1 MQQRLIK
8 MCFNSVDY
16 HELRPDPERR
26 KETKPHLLEEWQDR
40 AEERPF
46 EWAWGLICHHFV
58 LVALVLLC
66 SAAPSGFLFHVS
78 KELVTAGTILWIA
91 LPQLLMIIEMN
102 YFNPNKYLL
111 WDKEREEHTHDHMR
125 ANLGVHRFFVSQDKN
140 GDVHP
145 NVPSREHPLKFAE
158 KDVENTQLPENITT
172 AIRLGGRVKL
182 DEERDELLGITGFQ
196 AMLGMSMQ
204 LYQLYAA
211 VLLFCLAEVLA
222 GGDYDSFDESLAYLR
237 TATKTLLCVVLLF
250 YALSVAVPSKKS
262 ADAHW
267 NRVNLWLRRSP
278 GSYKIRQKINNSV
291 FGRIDRE
298 FMSSSFLNLWLC
310 RCYMSEKRREH
321 IAALP
326 YGSAACVLCR
336 SGLPFLLEIVVFAG
350 YFCASEKGCHLPQR
364 SFTLASVLFVMVG
377 LLTLIAL
384 HGWVIREFT
393 RLALCSIFRLQI
405 LTEKLRMA
413 INNFD
418 DKKDGETKVKVKDET
433 AVKALVEFLRA
444 WQVTR
449 TFMQRHD
456 IAFFFKSIAA
466 QVGLLIVCMICC
478 VGRVLL
484 HLFEIWAVSHII
496 TLLTYGLV
504 GLWCLC
510 IVFWQACYIL
520 QMDETKLEQLRLL
533 RHLELS
539 LKSTIS
545 DDDKQAI
552 EIALRVV
559 SYVSE
564 YLSTHDEPP
573 TLLGVRV
580 DPTFINFLKNG
591 VTGTVVAWLISAI
604 TKRMDK
610 VA

>member
-1 MQQRLIK
+1 MST
-8 MCFNSVDY
+8 MCFDGVDY
-16 HELRPDPERR
+16 RKLERPVEDPERPVD
-26 KETKPHLLEEWQDR
+26 THLLEEWQDR
-40 AEERPF
+40 AEDLPF
-46 EWAWGLICHHFV
+46 EWAWGLICHHAL

-66 SAAPSGFLFHVS
+66 SAAPSGFLFYIS
-78 KELVTAGTILWIA
+78 KESVTAGAILWIA
-91 LPQLLMIIEMN
+91 LPRLLMSIEMN
-102 YFNPNKYLL
+102 RINPNKYLL
-111 WDKEREEHTHDHMR
+111 WDKDKEARTWDNMR

-145 NVPSREHPLKFAE
+145 NVPPPDHELKFDDE
-158 KDVENTQLPENITT
+158 YFENTRLPPENITT
-172 AIRLGGRVKL
+172 ALRLDRRVRLHK
-182 DEERDELLGITGFQ
+182 EEDELLGITGFQ

-204 LYQLYAA
+204 LYLLYAA
-211 VLLFCLAEVLA
+211 VLLFCIGEVLA
-222 GGDYDSFDESLAYLR
+222 GGDDAFDESLAYLR
-237 TATKTLLCVVLLF
+237 TATKYLLCVVLLF

-262 ADAHW
+262 AHAHW
-267 NRVNLWLRRSP
+267 KRVNRWLRRSP
-278 GSYKIRQKINNSV
+278 CSYKIRQEVNNLC
-291 FGRIDRE
+291 FGQIDQE
-298 FMSSSFLNLWLC
+298 HMSSSCLYRALN
-310 RCYMSEKRREH
+310 
-321 IAALP
+321 IF
-326 YGSAACVLCR
+326 
-336 SGLPFLLEIVVFAG
+336 LPFLLETVVFAG
-350 YFCASEKGCHLPQR
+350 YFCADEKGCHLPQR
-364 SFTLASVLFVMVG
+364 SFMLSGVLFVTVG

-393 RLALCSIFRLQI
+393 RLARCSILRLQI
-405 LTEKLRMA
+405 LTEKLRIA
-413 INNFD
+413 INKFD
-418 DKKDGETKVKVKDET
+418 DKTDS
-433 AVKALVEFLRA
+433 AKALVEFLRA

-456 IAFFFKSIAA
+456 IGFFFKSIAA
-466 QVGLLIVCMICC
+466 QVGLLIVCMVCC

-484 HLFEIWAVSHII
+484 HLFDIWAVSHII

-510 IVFWQACYIL
+510 IVYWQACYIL

-539 LKSTIS
+539 LLSLKSTMIFAE
-545 DDDKQAI
+545 KHHIEAI
-552 EIALRVV
+552 EIALRVI